1 STSSRTQFTT
11 EGFSNWKNSSDRLI
25 EHETSKNHL
34 NSFIAFGLRS
44 EMLGRIDT
52 ELQKQV
58 EQEKS
63 YWKTILTRLI
73 SVIKFLCKRGLA
85 LRGDDELVG
94 SKSNGNYLGLLEL
107 LAEYDDFLK
116 KHIQE
121 KGNCGSG
128 HTNYLSSNICEQL
141 IQCMGHQVLNAI
153 VTRIK
158 ISKYYS
164 ISLDSTPDEGH
175 VDQLTVVFRFM
186 EGSKPVERFLKF
198 LPNQGH
204 KAQDMFNSIMKV
216 LENNGIEINNCRGQS
231 YDNASAMSGKYNG
244 LQSKINAV
252 NKLATW
258 VPCAAHSLN
267 LVGKVAAECCSSAIS
282 FFNFLEA
289 IYTFFTASTHRYD
302 ELKKNL
308 QSTDKTVRIQ
318 IPKRISTTRWSCRSD
333 ATKAL
338 FHGYS
343 QIKST
348 LDSISNNLN
357 ELPKTRDEAN
367 GLYNKMC
374 KLETGIYCAF
384 WNEILDRF
392 NATNKILQAPTL
404 DLNNAVA
411 SVKSLKC
418 FIDAQRNGFSMFE
431 KKGKIISKSN
441 EYNDNKKRSRKL
453 NIRLNPL
460 DYGKGPDSQ
469 LNHSEKFKVECFLP
483 VIDQMSSAISQRLKA
498 YEVICDRFGFFGQ
511 LNNLSNEEL
520 QEAAKKLVAVY
531 DDDLDELLCVE
542 IIHFSQFIKLY
553 SKPAEMSNE
562 HFMYKTLIEKDV
574 ISAFPN
580 VEIALR
586 MYL

>member
-1 STSSRTQFTT
+1 
-11 EGFSNWKNSSDRLI
+11 
-25 EHETSKNHL
+25 
-34 NSFIAFGLRS
+34 
-44 EMLGRIDT
+44 MLGRIDT

-58 EQEKS
+58 EQEKL

-121 KGNCGSG
+121 KW
-128 HTNYLSSNICEQL
+128 NY
-141 IQCMGHQVLNAI
+141 
-153 VTRIK
+153 
-158 ISKYYS
+158 
-164 ISLDSTPDEGH
+164 STPDEGH

-204 KAQDMFNSIMKV
+204 KPQDMFNSIMKV
-216 LENNGIEINNCRGQS
+216 LENNAIEINNCRGQS

-244 LQSKINAV
+244 LQSKIIAV

-302 ELKKNL
+302 ELKQNL

-338 FHGYS
+338 FRGYS

-367 GLYNKMC
+367 GLYNKLC

-384 WNEILDRF
+384 WNKILDRF
-392 NATNKILQAPTL
+392 NATNKILQDPTL

-418 FIDAQRNGFSMFE
+418 FINAQRDGFSMFE

-460 DYGKGPDSQ
+460 DYVMDHLGPQ
-469 LNHSEKFKVECFLP
+469 NIF
-483 VIDQMSSAISQRLKA
+483 
-498 YEVICDRFGFFGQ
+498 
-511 LNNLSNEEL
+511 
-520 QEAAKKLVAVY
+520 
-531 DDDLDELLCVE
+531 
-542 IIHFSQFIKLY
+542 
-553 SKPAEMSNE
+553 
-562 HFMYKTLIEKDV
+562 
-574 ISAFPN
+574 
-580 VEIALR
+580 ALGP
-586 MYL
+586 